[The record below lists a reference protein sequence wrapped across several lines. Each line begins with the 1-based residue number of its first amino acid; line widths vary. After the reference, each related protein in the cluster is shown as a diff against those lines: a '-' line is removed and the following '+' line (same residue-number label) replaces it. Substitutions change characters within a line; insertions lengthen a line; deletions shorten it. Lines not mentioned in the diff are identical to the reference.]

1 MTQLPKAVVTGA
13 SGLIGRAL
21 VRLLVDCGTEVTT
34 VDTNP
39 CADVGVRSVDAN
51 VSSRAALDPLLDSD
65 TTVFHLAAS
74 ANVGASVANP
84 RHDFNNTFCTL
95 FEVLES
101 ARASG
106 SRVVFPSSASVFD
119 QSAEPPFSETS
130 RTRAVSPYAA
140 AKLAGEAY
148 CTAFHRSYGLDV
160 RVARLFSVY
169 GPEMRRLAIHD
180 IIRKIQHNPAH
191 VEILGD
197 GKQIRDYL
205 HATDA
210 ARGLFLIATAGKP
223 GEDYNLASGVP
234 VTLLELTQTIAKLM
248 GYESIP
254 ITTTGASFPGD
265 TSRWYA
271 DISKV
276 RGLGFEPR
284 IPLEAGLRET
294 IEALAARPDEVA
306 VG

>member
-1 MTQLPKAVVTGA
+1 MTGA

-34 VDTNP
+34 VDTKP
-39 CADVGVRSVDAN
+39 FGDAGVRSVDAN
-51 VSSRAALDPLLDSD
+51 VCRPGALDPWLDSD

-74 ANVGASVANP
+74 ANVGASVADP
-84 RHDFNNTFCTL
+84 RHDVNNTFCTL

-101 ARASG
+101 ARACG
-106 SRVVFPSSASVFD
+106 SRVLFPSSASVFD
-119 QSAEPPFSETS
+119 QSGELPFSERS
-130 RTRAVSPYAA
+130 AMRAVSPYAA

-148 CTAFHRSYGLDV
+148 CFAYHRSYGLDT

-180 IIRKIQHNPAH
+180 IIRKIQRNPAQ

-205 HATDA
+205 HVRDA
-210 ARGLFLIATAGKP
+210 ARGLFLIATAGTP
-223 GEDYNLASGVP
+223 GDDYNLATGVP
-234 VTLLELTQTIAKLM
+234 ITLLELTQTIARLM
-248 GYESIP
+248 GHDSIR
-254 ITTTGASFPGD
+254 ITTTGTSFPGD

-271 DISKV
+271 DISKI
-276 RGLGFEPR
+276 RKLGFEPGT
-284 IPLEAGLRET
+284 PLEAGLRET
-294 IEALAARPDEVA
+294 IDSLAARANEMSIA
-306 VG
+306 